1 MFVFGRMLI
10 LEIPWGMQRSCSTTG
25 LFHEEK
31 INVGKR
37 PLCRELW
44 MLYKNPITLDFLRL

>member
-1 MFVFGRMLI
+1 MKAIHYI
-10 LEIPWGMQRSCSTTG
+10 LPG